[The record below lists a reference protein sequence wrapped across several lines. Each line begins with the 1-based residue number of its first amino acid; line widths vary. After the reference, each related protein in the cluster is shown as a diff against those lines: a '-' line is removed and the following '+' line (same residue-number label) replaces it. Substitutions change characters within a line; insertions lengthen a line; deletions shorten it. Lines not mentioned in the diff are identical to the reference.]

1 MHKHRLCLHYQTAR
15 PGMYPGE
22 APGAAHPSAYGQ
34 HPGTYAHQTPGGYVQ
49 QPPVQPYEAGV
60 GGAVG
65 I

>member
-1 MHKHRLCLHYQTAR
+1 
-15 PGMYPGE
+15 MYPGE